1 MFEELLAT
9 EEFMQ
14 LRAHVQRQQEMEAEA
29 ELHAKKLKEL
39 K

>member
-14 LRAHVQRQQEMEAEA
+14 LRNHVQLQQEEEAA
-29 ELHAKKLKEL
+29 IK
-39 K
+39 